1 MRKASLAAPAAVAA
15 VALLAT
21 AGTPALAETKP
32 TLPEVVE
39 GASAGPADARGQV
52 ARADAA
58 FYGRDGVK
66 QDYKDARAWYEKA
79 AAQGD
84 TEAQRKLG
92 DMYAKG
98 LGGKKST
105 KKALDS
111 WIAAEK
117 AGDPLAPVLVAD
129 LYYEEITGQ
138 KDPKPGQ
145 FKFMGGVPESRIDD
159 AIAWYGAAQD
169 RDPRPEV
176 QSRAKMALYVLNT
189 LKSANVQVSS
199 QEQGKAKK

>member
-1 MRKASLAAPAAVAA
+1 MRKASLFPPAAVAA

-21 AGTPALAETKP
+21 AGTPSLAEDAKP
-32 TLPEVVE
+32 KPPEVVQD
-39 GASAGPADARGQV
+39 SGPTEPRAQVERGDAYFNGQNG
-52 ARADAA
+52 
-58 FYGRDGVK
+58 FK
-66 QDYKDARAWYEKA
+66 QDYKQARAWYEKA
-79 AAQGD
+79 AAQND

-92 DMYAKG
+92 EMYAKG
-98 LGGKKST
+98 LGGKKNK
-105 KKALDS
+105 KKALDN

-117 AGDPLAPVLVAD
+117 AGDPEAPVLVAD

-159 AIAWYGAAQD
+159 AIAWYDAAQK

-176 QSRAKMALYVLNT
+176 QARAKMGLYVLNT
-189 LKSANVQVSS
+189 LKAANVQASES
-199 QEQGKAKK
+199 ESKKKK